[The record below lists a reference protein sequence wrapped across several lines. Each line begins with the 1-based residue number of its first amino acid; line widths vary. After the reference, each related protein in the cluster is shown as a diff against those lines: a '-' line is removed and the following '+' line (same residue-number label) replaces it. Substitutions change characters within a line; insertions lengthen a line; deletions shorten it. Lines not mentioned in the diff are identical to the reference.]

1 MNITEPEKR
10 RQLLKEVEGR
20 LAHTFKRND
29 HIELALTHSSFANE
43 KVGVQDENSH
53 QSATEHNERME
64 FLGDAVLELC
74 VSHVLFKL
82 CPTLREGALTKIRS
96 NLVSTTNLARMAREL
111 ALDNLILLGHGEE
124 LQGGRQ
130 RDSVLSDTFE
140 AVIAAVYMD
149 GGFQAALKTIQK
161 IFNDHWD
168 EAVSDQ
174 TASKDNKTRLQE
186 IVQQRFKGLPVYNL
200 AGSIGPEHAKIFIID
215 LKLPDGHVFQAQ
227 GPSYKKA
234 EQEAARLALETM
246 EK

>member
-1 MNITEPEKR
+1 
-10 RQLLKEVEGR
+10 
-20 LAHTFKRND
+20 
-29 HIELALTHSSFANE
+29 
-43 KVGVQDENSH
+43 
-53 QSATEHNERME
+53 ME

-74 VSHVLFKL
+74 VSHVLFFL

-111 ALDNLILLGHGEE
+111 GLDNLVLLGHGEE

-149 GGFQAALKTIQK
+149 GGFDAALTSIQK
-161 IFNDHWD
+161 IFRDHWD
-168 EAVSDQ
+168 EAAADLAS
-174 TASKDNKTRLQE
+174 SKDNKTRLQE
-186 IVQQRFKGLPVYNL
+186 IIQQRFKGLPVYNL
-200 AGSIGPEHAKIFIID
+200 AGSTGPEHAKIFIIE
-215 LKLPDGHVFQAQ
+215 LRLPNGAVFHAQ

-234 EQEAARLALETM
+234 EQEAARMALESI